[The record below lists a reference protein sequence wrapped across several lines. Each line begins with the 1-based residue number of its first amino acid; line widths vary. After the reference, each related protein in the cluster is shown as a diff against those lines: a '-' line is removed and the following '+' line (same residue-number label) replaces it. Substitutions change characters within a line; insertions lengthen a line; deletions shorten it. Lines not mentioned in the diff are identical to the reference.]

1 MQTPP
6 IQHVFEG
13 LNLEPGDA
21 DDGWIAPPP
30 TRLDDGTL
38 LHLLKDGQ
46 ALRAAF
52 DAIAAARR
60 RVCAEV
66 YILRD
71 DATGHAFVD
80 LLCRKSRDERV
91 PVFLIVDAFGS
102 DHRRQRMFKRLRGAG
117 VKVAEFH
124 PYLPWECRFS
134 WRPWH
139 RDHRK
144 LLIVDDLVG
153 GLGGLNI
160 GDEYAGK
167 WIAGERANTSW
178 LMRDNAIGLIGPSV
192 RVLQQCF
199 TRTWRYIHRGGPVRR
214 AMMVHGLRL
223 PADPKGPRLGKQRLP
238 REGDGPVLPIML
250 GQFALL
256 ASVPTLVSPLRAMLH
271 HVLAHAK
278 TSIRI
283 IMAYFAPDDELVEEL
298 CAASRRG
305 VKVELIFASL
315 SDWHVMRIAARSF
328 YRRLLDAGVSVYE
341 RRGAVLHAKTLCV
354 DHHLTVTGSTNLDY
368 RSIEFNLELSA
379 VIDSAAFAE
388 AVDAL
393 FDLDIRFSDRIDL
406 SMLDKQHWKERL
418 VQWAV
423 SRARYVL

>member
-1 MQTPP
+1 MQSLP
-6 IQHVFEG
+6 IQHVYEG

-21 DDGWIAPPP
+21 DDGWVHPPP

-38 LHLLKDGQ
+38 IHLLKDGE

-52 DAIAAARR
+52 DAIAVARK

-80 LLCRKSRDERV
+80 LLCRKSRDDRV

-102 DHRRQRMFKRLRGAG
+102 DHPRRRMFRRLRGAG
-117 VKVAEFH
+117 VRVAEFH

-144 LLIVDDLVG
+144 LLIVDDIVG

-167 WIAGERANTSW
+167 WIAGDRANMTW
-178 LMRDNAIGLIGPSV
+178 LMRDNAIGLIGPAT
-192 RVLQQCF
+192 RVLHRCF
-199 TRTWRYIHRGGPVRR
+199 ARTWRYIHRGGPVRR
-214 AMMVHGLRL
+214 AMLLHGLRL
-223 PADPKGPRLGKQRLP
+223 PSDPKGPRLGKQRHP
-238 REGDGPVLPIML
+238 REPDAPAIPVMN

-256 ASVPTLVSPLRAMLH
+256 ASVPTLVSPLRTLLH
-271 HVLAHAK
+271 HLLATSK
-278 TSIRI
+278 TSIRM
-283 IMAYFAPDDELVEEL
+283 IMAYFAPDDELVRAL
-298 CAASRRG
+298 CLAAQRG

-315 SDWHVMRIAARSF
+315 SDWHIMRIAARSF
-328 YRRLLDAGVSVYE
+328 YRRLIDAGVAVYE

-354 DHHLTVTGSTNLDY
+354 DNHLTLIGSTNLDY
-368 RSIEFNLELSA
+368 RSIEFNLELSGVIASA
-379 VIDSAAFAE
+379 VFAE
-388 AVDAL
+388 SVNAL
-393 FDLDIRFSDRIDL
+393 FDLDIRFSDRIEIG
-406 SMLDKQHWKERL
+406 MLDQQPWRDRV

-423 SRARYVL
+423 SRSRYVL